1 MWYLTPLVIE
11 VIEEFENIEYA
22 RARVRERECVLLWYV
37 DSSSECVI
45 TVVGSY
51 SLKLL

>member
-1 MWYLTPLVIE
+1 MIE
-11 VIEEFENIEYA
+11 VIEEIEIYKRA
-22 RARVRERECVLLWYV
+22 RARVCAREWVLLWYV

-45 TVVGSY
+45 TVVIKY

>member
-1 MWYLTPLVIE
+1 MEFKPTSDRSDRRNRKFIE
-11 VIEEFENIEYA
+11 RA
-22 RARVRERECVLLWYV
+22 RARVRAREWVLLWYV

-45 TVVGSY
+45 TVVIKY